1 MSTSG
6 TDTNI
11 FVECASSSTDESRT
25 HPEKHSSVSGPKICD
40 RSQSWNAL
48 DLNNN
53 TDDNDGDD
61 EDDDTEQERT
71 SPSPCSFMQ
80 AFVGHRSEYDRQY
93 FEESSYDEETTADF
107 EDSSSD
113 LDVSLYHT
121 DYSAD
126 DPDNWSDSFD
136 EEDVEKRKGSN
147 YVWSESEDE
156 YSEDHLTGSSSDLD
170 NCLLVSNDGH
180 WDDED
185 QLYDSSDGSPLSDVS
200 YHSDC
205 GLEFNRTNA
214 DFRVDIHDADKI
226 DTVDTEKCLI
236 PMTKPYPP
244 NATAQPGASG
254 NIQSA
259 VKKNKHIS
267 DRSWNI
273 LDRLIVAR
281 DGAGILRWFELREV
295 SQRMKE
301 RAYPI
306 LPVNRA
312 AVIGSVVIFD
322 FLIGEGFVI
331 DKKYNTVHECGLRGQ
346 FNFLNHMSK
355 IGIDINQSNKKGSTT
370 LHEVARQSNGR
381 ADMLKF
387 LISRGANVNQKDLIG
402 RSALYMA
409 VKHGS
414 SMNVLTLLE
423 AGAVLNRSFRYEN
436 ANYVS
441 DIKSTLGM
449 AICRSLKMTVLIYT
463 AKIMAGDYKHCKELV
478 TAVKG
483 NSVNIVRFLLRK
495 NAQCCSKQRKS
506 LLRYAAKNHNRS
518 VRASMV
524 DLLFRAGYNVN
535 SEEKCIRAH
544 AFHGKDGKA
553 LKKKL
558 PLYTSQTRTLQD
570 LSCFKIRQI
579 LGASMPATVHKLPLP
594 ECLKSV
600 LQLKHL

>member
-1 MSTSG
+1 MSNSG
-6 TDTNI
+6 TDSSI
-11 FVECASSSTDESRT
+11 FDEYAGSSTAESRT
-25 HPEKHSSVSGPKICD
+25 QPENNSSASDP
-40 RSQSWNAL
+40 NAYNR
-48 DLNNN
+48 DHFWTVFDTNN

-61 EDDDTEQERT
+61 EDEDMEQEKS
-71 SPSPCSFMQ
+71 SPTPCSFME
-80 AFVGHRSEYDRQY
+80 ALLAHRIEYDKPY
-93 FEESSYDEETTADF
+93 YEVLSDELTFGF

-113 LDVSLYHT
+113 LDVPLYHT
-121 DYSAD
+121 DDSAD
-126 DPDNWSDSFD
+126 DLDNWSDSAY
-136 EEDVEKRKGSN
+136 EEDIEKDKRSKCI
-147 YVWSESEDE
+147 WSDSE

-170 NCLLVSNDGH
+170 NSVLVNNDDQ

-185 QLYDSSDGSPLSDVS
+185 ELYDSSDGSPLSDAS
-200 YHSDC
+200 YHSEC
-205 GLEFNRTNA
+205 GLDFSRKNI
-214 DFRVDIHDADKI
+214 DFRAITEVDLTDTDDI
-226 DTVDTEKCLI
+226 DTVVTEQCLI
-236 PMTKPYPP
+236 SITKPYPP
-244 NATAQPGASG
+244 NASAQSPAAGDIKHTVA
-254 NIQSA
+254 
-259 VKKNKHIS
+259 KNKHIS
-267 DRSWNI
+267 VRSWNL
-273 LDRLIVAR
+273 LDRLIVTR
-281 DGAGILRWFELREV
+281 DGHGILKWFELRDV
-295 SQRMKE
+295 PQKMKE
-301 RAYPI
+301 RAYPL

-312 AVIGSVVIFD
+312 ACIGSVVIFD

-331 DKKYNTVHECGLRGQ
+331 DKKYNPVHECALRGQ
-346 FNFLNHMSK
+346 FTFLTHMWK

-370 LHEVARQSNGR
+370 LHEIARQSTDR

-387 LISRGANVNQKDLIG
+387 LISRGANVNEEDLIG

-414 SMNVLTLLE
+414 SANVLTLLQ
-423 AGAVLNRSFRYEN
+423 AGAALNRSFRYEN

-463 AKIMAGDYKHCKELV
+463 AKIQAGDYKHCKELV

-506 LLRYAAKNHNRS
+506 LLKYAAKNHNRS

-524 DLLFRAGYNVN
+524 DMLIRAGYNVGN
-535 SEEKCIRAH
+535 VERCIRAH
-544 AFHGKDGKA
+544 AFHGKEGKA

-579 LGASMPATVHKLPLP
+579 LGASMPVTVHKLPLP
-594 ECLKSV
+594 ECLKRV
-600 LQLKHL
+600 LQLKYL

>member
-1 MSTSG
+1 MFNSG
-6 TDTNI
+6 TDSSI
-11 FVECASSSTDESRT
+11 FAEYAGSSTTESRT
-25 HPEKHSSVSGPKICD
+25 PSDKHSCGSDPNVHYRD
-40 RSQSWNAL
+40 HFLTAF

-53 TDDNDGDD
+53 TDGNDGDD
-61 EDDDTEQERT
+61 EDEDMEQEKK
-71 SPSPCSFMQ
+71 SPKPYSFIE
-80 AFVGHRSEYDRQY
+80 AFVGHRIKIDKPYY
-93 FEESSYDEETTADF
+93 EESSDELTIDF

-113 LDVSLYHT
+113 LDVPLFHP
-121 DYSAD
+121 DYSTD
-126 DPDNWSDSFD
+126 DIDNWSDSAD
-136 EEDVEKRKGSN
+136 IEKDKGSK
-147 YVWSESEDE
+147 YMWSDSE

-170 NCLLVSNDGH
+170 NSLLVNNDDH

-185 QLYDSSDGSPLSDVS
+185 ELYDSSDGSPLSDAS
-200 YHSDC
+200 YHSEC
-205 GLEFNRTNA
+205 GFDFSRQNT
-214 DFRVDIHDADKI
+214 DFRAITEACLNDTDDI
-226 DTVDTEKCLI
+226 DTVATEQCLI
-236 PMTKPYPP
+236 PITKPYPP
-244 NATAQPGASG
+244 DAPN
-254 NIQSA
+254 QSPSDGDVKCA
-259 VKKNKHIS
+259 VSKNKYIS
-267 DRSWNI
+267 VRSWNL

-281 DGAGILRWFELREV
+281 DGAGILKWFELREV

-301 RAYPI
+301 KAYPL

-312 AVIGSVVIFD
+312 ACIGSVVIFD

-331 DKKYNTVHECGLRGQ
+331 DKKYNPVHQCALRGQ
-346 FNFLNHMSK
+346 SNFLNHMFK

-370 LHEVARQSNGR
+370 LHEIARQSNDR
-381 ADMLKF
+381 ADMLNF
-387 LISRGANVNQKDLIG
+387 LISKGANVNEKDLIG

-414 SMNVLTLLE
+414 TVNVLTLLQ
-423 AGAVLNRSFRYEN
+423 AGAALNCSFRYEN

-463 AKIMAGDYKHCKELV
+463 AKIQTGDYKHCKELV

-495 NAQCCSKQRKS
+495 NAECCSKQQKS
-506 LLRYAAKNHNRS
+506 LLKYAAKNRNRS

-524 DLLFRAGYNVN
+524 DILIRAGYNVGDL
-535 SEEKCIRAH
+535 EKCIRAH

-553 LKKKL
+553 LKKRL
-558 PLYTSQTRTLQD
+558 PLYTSQTRSLQD

-579 LGASMPATVHKLPLP
+579 LGASMPVTVHKLPIP

-600 LQLKHL
+600 LQLKYL